1 MTELAFTVLSLGFLA
16 FMAIE
21 SNRVLTENTRLHRRL
36 IDDTRAP
43 ARVRSSLDR

>member
-1 MTELAFTVLSLGFLA
+1 MTELAFTLLSLGFLA

-21 SNRVLTENTRLHRRL
+21 SNRVLTESTRLRHRM

-43 ARVRSSLDR
+43 ARIRTTDLR